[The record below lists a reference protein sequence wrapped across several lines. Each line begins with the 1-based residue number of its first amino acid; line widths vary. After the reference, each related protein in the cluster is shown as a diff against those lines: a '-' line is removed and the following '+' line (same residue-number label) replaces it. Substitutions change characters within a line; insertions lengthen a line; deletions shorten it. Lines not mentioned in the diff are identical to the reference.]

1 MHTNSA
7 QSTEGNE
14 RRQGFHSTEEFDKGC
29 ATFKAAGNEAFGKSA
44 PNVKSADSNAK
55 QQAYAHRIKGFAA
68 DAAVEELD
76 DSEEFEGIGDPYRA
90 ARTAADRRA
99 KTRARKEKA
108 ADSGTAPT
116 NAPQNQ
122 QAIKRP
128 QRVSARSSRTKRGKT
143 STMESLQRRR
153 NYTTSRAVAV
163 KKASE
168 NAAASAAR
176 AKSSG
181 AIAAALSSVAAPL
194 AGIAAGAIC
203 TVLAMLMITS
213 MLGAI
218 FGFWE
223 NEQGGPGNT
232 TGTADGNV
240 IVAAAY
246 SQLGV
251 PYVWGGSTPGVGL
264 DCSGLTQ
271 YCYAQAGI
279 TISHYTETQLTELT
293 VVPLSQAQPGDIL
306 YMPGH
311 VAIYVGDGKL
321 IEEPHSGAVCR
332 ISNDPGRFTC
342 ALRYTE

>member
-7 QSTEGNE
+7 QNTEGSE
-14 RRQGFHSTEEFDKGC
+14 RRQGFHSTEDFDKGC

-99 KTRARKEKA
+99 KALARKEKA
-108 ADSGTAPT
+108 AGCSAAPT

-153 NYTTSRAVAV
+153 NYAASRAAAA
-163 KKASE
+163 KKAGE
-168 NAAASAAR
+168 NAAAGVAR
-176 AKSSG
+176 AKSGG
-181 AIAAALSSVAAPL
+181 AIAAALSSIAAPL
-194 AGIAAGAIC
+194 AGIAAGAMC
-203 TVLAMLMITS
+203 AVLTILMLTS

-223 NEQGGPGNT
+223 NEQGGSGSTP
-232 TGTADGNV
+232 GTADGNV

-293 VVPLSQAQPGDIL
+293 VIPLSQAQPGDIL

-321 IEEPHSGAVCR
+321 IEEPHSGAVCC

>member
-1 MHTNSA
+1 MHPSNS
-7 QSTEGNE
+7 QSTSSE
-14 RRQGFHSTEEFDKGC
+14 RRQGFHSTEEFDQGC
-29 ATFKAAGNEAFGKSA
+29 ATFKSAGSETFGKSA
-44 PNVKSADSNAK
+44 PNVKSTDSNAK
-55 QQAYAHRIKGFAA
+55 QHTYAHRVKGFAA

-90 ARTAADRRA
+90 ARTTADRRA
-99 KTRARKEKA
+99 KAVARKEKA
-108 ADSGTAPT
+108 AGSGTTPT
-116 NAPQNQ
+116 DATQNQ
-122 QAIKRP
+122 QTIKRP
-128 QRVSARSSRTKRGKT
+128 QRVSARSSSRTKRGKPNA
-143 STMESLQRRR
+143 MESLQRRR
-153 NYTTSRAVAV
+153 NYAASRAAAARN
-163 KKASE
+163 ASKD
-168 NAAASAAR
+168 AAASVAK
-176 AKSSG
+176 AKSGG
-181 AIAAALSSVAAPL
+181 AIAATLSSIAAPL
-194 AGIAAGAIC
+194 SGIAAGAIC
-203 TVLAMLMITS
+203 AVLAMLVLTS

-223 NEQGGPGNT
+223 NEQGGSESV

-251 PYVWGGSTPGVGL
+251 PYVWGGTTPGVGL

-279 TISHYTETQLTELT
+279 SISHYTETQLTELT

-332 ISNDPGRFTC
+332 ISNDPERFTC
-342 ALRYTE
+342 ALRYTK